1 MRACRTNRNAPDA
14 EGAVLTIPDGLDY
27 RPGAHNPRRRCCA
40 NTDSPDILVASMAS
54 PCKRCGAT
62 KTEPVRRDWTYHL
75 VEALGYRL
83 RACSNCRRK
92 RIVPKSIFTPNG
104 EGTVYQV
111 NGAATKDRELPS
123 GQGRADFDPDG
134 FSGCPRCAGRQF
146 ERTHRTWL
154 ERKLNRPLMA
164 RCLSCSRR
172 FPFPRV

>member
-1 MRACRTNRNAPDA
+1 
-14 EGAVLTIPDGLDY
+14 
-27 RPGAHNPRRRCCA
+27 
-40 NTDSPDILVASMAS
+40 MAS

-92 RIVPKSIFTPNG
+92 RIVPKRVFTPNG
-104 EGTVYQV
+104 QGGVYQADASTK
-111 NGAATKDRELPS
+111 NGELPPS
-123 GQGRADFDPDG
+123 PGQVDFDPDG
-134 FSGCPRCAGRQF
+134 FSGCPRCGDKQF

-154 ERKLNRPLMA
+154 ERRLNRPLMA
-164 RCLSCSRR
+164 RCLSCSQR